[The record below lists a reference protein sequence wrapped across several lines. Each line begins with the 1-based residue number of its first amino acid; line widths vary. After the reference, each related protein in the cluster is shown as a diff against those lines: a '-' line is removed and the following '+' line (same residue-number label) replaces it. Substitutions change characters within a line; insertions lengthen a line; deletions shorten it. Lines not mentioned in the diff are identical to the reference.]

1 MNRFL
6 SMLAVASAALA
17 AGVFAPGTSR
27 IVAAAT
33 APPSPPPPPLRNV
46 PAPGPTGA
54 IATSTPAAAI
64 SIPIAPGAHPA
75 GQPSAPPE
83 DGRKGL
89 EGVWEVAIQTPDGD
103 TKYDHF
109 KLVQKGSVLTGSYLD
124 NQHNNKKYPVA
135 GSLDGKTFHLVV
147 TKDDGTTITLSAQ
160 VDGTSDMVGMM
171 QEGSN
176 QVAFTAAYRP
186 KYRFLDDIS
195 PGVPGGLG
203 SGGNSGG
210 GSGYPPRR

>member
-6 SMLAVASAALA
+6 SMLVVASAAVS
-17 AGVFAPGTSR
+17 AGVFAPGTSV

-33 APPSPPPPPLRNV
+33 APPSPPPLRNV
-46 PAPGPTGA
+46 PAPGPSGA
-54 IATSTPAAAI
+54 IASPTPDAAI

-75 GQPSAPPE
+75 AGPTAPPE
-83 DGRKGL
+83 DGRKGI
-89 EGVWEVAIQTPDGD
+89 EGVWEVAIQTPDGE

-109 KLVQKGSVLTGSYLD
+109 KLTQKGPVLTGVYLD

-135 GSLDGKTFHLVV
+135 GSIDGKTFHLVV

-160 VDGTSDMVGMM
+160 VDGTSDMVGLM

-186 KYRFLDDIS
+186 KYRFLDEIA

-203 SGGNSGG
+203 SGNTG